1 MRERERDTEGMEAER
16 QLVSVVLYM
25 GRTSTKNK
33 IDTVKLPPVRR
44 KGEERGKSKRR
55 RKKKKKKNKVKKME
69 LYMFNCCSEE
79 TSHVRN
85 KPREN

>member
-33 IDTVKLPPVRR
+33 IDTVKLYT
-44 KGEERGKSKRR
+44 
-55 RKKKKKKNKVKKME
+55 VKPE
-69 LYMFNCCSEE
+69 GQ
-79 TSHVRN
+79 
-85 KPREN
+85 